1 MGLCCKLVFIFIGC
15 EFVVMGHNT
24 SPATFDHGIDI
35 SVFRS
40 LQDDVRILRLEYE
53 STVKQMIEL
62 TKELQIVQNDLRNEK
77 ERRIILEHEIAF
89 LKNASCETQEQII
102 TEKLQSGVQFAKRF
116 TSDLDLEQEQNDL
129 RREINKT
136 QKYFETKLKATSTAI
151 SSIIT
156 KGIILLTC
164 HLLYFIYHHSII
176 PRFFYRFKKLHVDSV
191 YM

>member
-1 MGLCCKLVFIFIGC
+1 M
-15 EFVVMGHNT
+15 
-24 SPATFDHGIDI
+24 
-35 SVFRS
+35 
-40 LQDDVRILRLEYE
+40 
-53 STVKQMIEL
+53 
-62 TKELQIVQNDLRNEK
+62 QIVQNDLRNEK
-77 ERRIILEHEIAF
+77 ERRIILENEIAF

-156 KGIILLTC
+156 KGIFC
-164 HLLYFIYHHSII
+164 
-176 PRFFYRFKKLHVDSV
+176 
-191 YM
+191 